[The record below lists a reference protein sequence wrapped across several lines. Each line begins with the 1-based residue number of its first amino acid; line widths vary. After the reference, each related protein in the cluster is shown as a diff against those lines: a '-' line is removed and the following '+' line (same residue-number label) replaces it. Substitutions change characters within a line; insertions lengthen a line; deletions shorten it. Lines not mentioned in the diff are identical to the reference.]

1 MDKKIVLTHVKTPL
15 EFYMFPAG
23 IGIRGKNVGGTCRQR
38 QWSWRLL
45 LIITMKEQTADAQFL
60 SIR

>member
-23 IGIRGKNVGGTCRQR
+23 IGIRGKNVGGPVGRGNGVGDYC
-38 QWSWRLL
+38 
-45 LIITMKEQTADAQFL
+45 L
-60 SIR
+60 SSL